1 MTFACQHPILTTLWF
16 RDLMIDD
23 DRGHRHDR
31 SALNIVMFSLTINLN
46 ALRLIGE
53 MRNRADPDDEDLPA
67 RYLLYVFAV
76 MVAIAIAAV
85 STFFIL
91 ISR

>member
-1 MTFACQHPILTTLWF
+1 
-16 RDLMIDD
+16 
-23 DRGHRHDR
+23 
-31 SALNIVMFSLTINLN
+31 
-46 ALRLIGE
+46 

-85 STFFIL
+85 SAFFIA
-91 ISR
+91 ISG